1 MVDPHEYKIKASQM
15 SGYRTVAGW
24 PTPEELAAMFP
35 TAPGFGETV
44 RMKIAKPTVTQMRL
58 CTIDLSG
65 AGYECMIKHPDGA
78 TVAIYNE
85 GDRVMF
91 DGENLD
97 LYRLHIYG
105 PVGLKAHD
113 DKVSQKAFTRGALI
127 GAAITALWAAIGWMV
142 GAI

>member
-1 MVDPHEYKIKASQM
+1 MTD
-15 SGYRTVAGW
+15 YRTVAGW
-24 PTPEELAAMFP
+24 PTPKELAAMHP

-44 RMKIAKPTVTQMRL
+44 KMKIAKPPVTQMRL

-65 AGYECMIKHPDGA
+65 AGYNCMIKHPDGA

-97 LYRLHIYG
+97 LYKLHIYG
-105 PVGLKAHD
+105 PVGLEKHD
-113 DKVSQKAFTRGALI
+113 AKVRDAAFKKGAMI
-127 GAAITALWAAIGWMV
+127 GAAVTVLWAAIGWMV
-142 GAI
+142 GAL